1 MSRFAMSPLANDR
14 RSLTLMY
21 WSASLLYRRGRTSPR
36 IKPTLWH
43 VVRTAHGPLRRRA
56 IQTLKEVI
64 NG

>member
-1 MSRFAMSPLANDR
+1 MPPTDR

-21 WSASLLYRRGRTSPR
+21 WSASQLYRRGRLSQH

-43 VVRTAHGPLRRRA
+43 VARNANGALRNRA
-56 IQTLKEVI
+56 IKALKEVI

>member
-1 MSRFAMSPLANDR
+1 MQPPPPTDR

-21 WSASLLYRRGRTSPR
+21 WSASILHRRGRTSPQ
-36 IKPTLWH
+36 IKSTLWH
-43 VVRTAHGPLRRRA
+43 VAKHSHGALRRRT

>member
-1 MSRFAMSPLANDR
+1 MRPLRD
-14 RSLTLMY
+14 LTLMF
-21 WSASLLYRRGRTSPR
+21 WSASLLYRRGRTSNQ

-43 VVRTAHGPLRRRA
+43 VVRHSHGPLRKRA

>member
-1 MSRFAMSPLANDR
+1 MSLPANDR

-21 WSASLLYRRGRTSPR
+21 WSASLLYRKGRPSNQ

-43 VVRTAHGPLRRRA
+43 VAKHSHGALRRRT